1 MSSDARQF
9 EPSISFTSPRAS
21 QAQIS
26 KKSELTERSLTLKTH
41 GHIRQYIIVTSSEA
55 DKYFLSFHR
64 VKKPDIKLLLGQEGG
79 PLAAVSYIH
88 SWSRVYHIGL
98 GNDDVSMEWV
108 DYKTKIWPKEPT
120 FQWKGETYALGRI
133 FEDENGEKLKKSRW
147 RWHFGVKDGA
157 GRLVALYSP
166 CEGKRKRTAVLKLVY
181 GMSEELE
188 QVIILGI
195 CSWMEEMR
203 RAG

>member
-1 MSSDARQF
+1 MSSDAHHSQPPISSASPPPTHAQTLEEPQLTGRTLIF
-9 EPSISFTSPRAS
+9 E
-21 QAQIS
+21 
-26 KKSELTERSLTLKTH
+26 TH
-41 GHIRQYIIVTSSEA
+41 GHIKQHITVTSSQA
-55 DKYFLSFHR
+55 HKYFLSFHR
-64 VKKPDIKLLLGQEGG
+64 IKKPDIKLLIGQEGG

-108 DYKTKIWPKEPT
+108 DYKTKVWPKEPT
-120 FQWKGETYALGRI
+120 FEWKGATYILGRVS
-133 FEDENGEKLKKSRW
+133 EDENGNKLEKPKLRCY
-147 RWHFGVKDGA
+147 FGVRDGA
-157 GRLVALYSP
+157 GRRVALYSP
-166 CEGKRKRTAVLKLVY
+166 CKRDGKRTAVLKLAN

-195 CSWMEEMR
+195 VSWREEMR